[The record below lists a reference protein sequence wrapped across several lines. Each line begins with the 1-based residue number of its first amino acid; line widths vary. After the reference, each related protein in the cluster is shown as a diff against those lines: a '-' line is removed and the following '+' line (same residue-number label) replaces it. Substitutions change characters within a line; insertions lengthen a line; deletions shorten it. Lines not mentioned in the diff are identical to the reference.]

1 MKGRKEIKEEI
12 ADRET
17 NSIELRKKKK
27 RRKMRKNKELIG
39 KLVFVIVFLL
49 IAFLLV
55 SLNSFSAERDLKK
68 EQKLGKKLSENI
80 EKKYEVVEDLNQNS
94 LITEIGNKLARNSE
108 LKGMNYYFKIL
119 NIDGPN
125 AFSIPGGYIY
135 VTYDLFDYIQSDD
148 ELAGILAHEIA
159 HVIHNHALKQTRD
172 NTKFTLLTILAVLLT
187 GEPDVGVLGKLTT
200 ITLLNQYSRE
210 YEEEADLTAV
220 DLLIKTGYN
229 PVGFLTFLERLYT
242 REMFKPEV
250 NLGIFQTHPETENR
264 VNYVKDKLKERGID
278 IDRRVTTDYLKVD
291 TKYIFEESLCTGT
304 IFIDNIP
311 ILNLSFPK
319 SHEIYLKMV
328 ETAQNLDKF
337 LSIDLAPYEINVL
350 VEGTATTLS
359 IRNNKII
366 SLDDSETI
374 YLKKTAEEVLHET
387 KNKIRQVLWE
397 FRLNMPFDIKG
408 NLED

>member
-1 MKGRKEIKEEI
+1 
-12 ADRET
+12 
-17 NSIELRKKKK
+17 
-27 RRKMRKNKELIG
+27 MRKNRKSIN

-49 IAFLLV
+49 IVFLLV
-55 SLNSFSAERDLKK
+55 SFNSFGAERDLDK
-68 EQKLGKKLSENI
+68 EQKLGKKLSEDI
-80 EKKYEVVEDLNQNS
+80 EKKHEVVEDLNQNS
-94 LITEIGNKLARNSE
+94 LITEIGNKLARASD
-108 LKGMNYYFKIL
+108 LHGMSYHFKIL
-119 NIDGPN
+119 KMDGPN

-187 GEPDVGVLGKLTT
+187 REPDVGVLGKLTT

-210 YEEEADLTAV
+210 YEEEADLTAI
-220 DLLIKTGYN
+220 DLLIEIGYN

-242 REMFKPEV
+242 REMFKPEI

-264 VNYVKDKLKERGID
+264 INYVKDKLKERGID
-278 IDRRVTTDYLKVD
+278 IDRRATTDYLKVSS
-291 TKYIFEESLCTGT
+291 KYILKDSFYTGV
-304 IFIDNIP
+304 ICIDDIP
-311 ILNLSFPK
+311 VLNLTFPK
-319 SHEIYLKMV
+319 REKIYLKMID
-328 ETAQNLDKF
+328 ASQNLDKF

-350 VEGTATTLS
+350 VEGIATTLS

-397 FRLNMPFDIKG
+397 FRLNFPFDVKED
-408 NLED
+408 LED

>member
-1 MKGRKEIKEEI
+1 
-12 ADRET
+12 
-17 NSIELRKKKK
+17 
-27 RRKMRKNKELIG
+27 MRKNIKLMNKLIS
-39 KLVFVIVFLL
+39 VIVFLL

-55 SLNSFSAERDLKK
+55 NFNSFSAERDLNK

-80 EKKYEVVEDLNQNS
+80 EKKHEVVEDSQKNL
-94 LITEIGNKLARNSE
+94 LIRQIGNKLAKVSE
-108 LKGMNYYFKIL
+108 LKGMNYHFKIL
-119 NIDGPN
+119 NIEGPN

-187 GEPDVGVLGKLTT
+187 REPDVGVLGKLTA

-210 YEEEADLTAV
+210 YEEEADLTAIN
-220 DLLIKTGYN
+220 LLVRAGYN

-250 NLGIFQTHPETENR
+250 NLGIFQTHPETESR
-264 VNYVKDKLKERGID
+264 INYVKDKLKERGID
-278 IDRRVTTDYLKVD
+278 IDRRATTDYLKVD
-291 TKYIFEESLCTGT
+291 IKYTFEESFCNVA
-304 IFIDNIP
+304 FYIDNTT
-311 ILNLSFPK
+311 ILNLTFPIG
-319 SHEIYLKMV
+319 HELYLKTI
-328 ETAQNLDKF
+328 EAAKNLDKS
-337 LSIDLAPYEINVL
+337 LSIDLAPYEINVS
-350 VEGTATTLS
+350 VEGTTSTLL

-374 YLKKTAEEVLHET
+374 YLKKTAEEVLQET

-397 FRLNMPFDIKG
+397 FKLKFPFDVKED
-408 NLED
+408 LEG

>member
-1 MKGRKEIKEEI
+1 
-12 ADRET
+12 
-17 NSIELRKKKK
+17 
-27 RRKMRKNKELIG
+27 MRKNVKLMN
-39 KLVFVIVFLL
+39 KLVSVIVFLL

-55 SLNSFSAERDLKK
+55 SFNSFSAERDLNK

-80 EKKYEVVEDLNQNS
+80 EKKHEVVEDSQKNL
-94 LITEIGNKLARNSE
+94 LIRQIGNKLAKVSE
-108 LKGMNYYFKIL
+108 LKGMNYHFKIL
-119 NIDGPN
+119 NIEGPN

-187 GEPDVGVLGKLTT
+187 REPDVGVLGKLTT

-210 YEEEADLTAV
+210 YEEEADLTAT

-242 REMFKPEV
+242 REMFKPKV

-264 VNYVKDKLKERGID
+264 INYVKDLLIEKGID
-278 IDRRVTTDYLKVD
+278 IDRRATTDYLKVNI
-291 TKYIFEESLCTGT
+291 KYIFGESFCTGT
-304 IFIDNIP
+304 ISIDNIP
-311 ILNLSFPK
+311 IINLSFPK
-319 SHEIYLKMV
+319 SHEIYLKMI
-328 ETAQNLDKF
+328 EATQNLDKF
-337 LSIDLAPYEINVL
+337 ISIDLAPYEINVL
-350 VEGTATTLS
+350 VEGTTSTLL

>member
-1 MKGRKEIKEEI
+1 
-12 ADRET
+12 
-17 NSIELRKKKK
+17 
-27 RRKMRKNKELIG
+27 MRKNRKLIN
-39 KLVFVIVFLL
+39 KLVSVIVFLL
-49 IAFLLV
+49 MAFLLV
-55 SLNSFSAERDLKK
+55 NFNSFSAERDLNK
-68 EQKLGKKLSENI
+68 EQKLGKKLSEDI
-80 EKKYEVVEDLNQNS
+80 EKKHEVIEDSQKNS
-94 LITEIGNKLARNSE
+94 LIRQIGNKLAKVSE
-108 LKGMNYYFKIL
+108 LKGMNYHFKIL
-119 NIDGPN
+119 NIEGPN

-187 GEPDVGVLGKLTT
+187 REPDVGILGKLTT

-210 YEEEADLTAV
+210 YEEEADLTAI

-264 VNYVKDKLKERGID
+264 INYVKDKLKERGIE
-278 IDRRVTTDYLKVD
+278 IDRRATTDYLKVSS
-291 TKYIFEESLCTGT
+291 KYILKDSFYRGVIC
-304 IFIDNIP
+304 IDDIP
-311 ILNLSFPK
+311 VLDLTYSK
-319 SHEIYLKMV
+319 REEIYLKMI
-328 ETAQNLDKF
+328 EAAQNLDKF

-350 VEGTATTLS
+350 SEGSTSTLLV
-359 IRNNKII
+359 RNNRII
-366 SLDDSETI
+366 FLDDSETAFI
-374 YLKKTAEEVLHET
+374 NKSSREVLEET
-387 KNKIRQVLWE
+387 QDKIRQVLWE

-408 NLED
+408 NLEE

>member
-1 MKGRKEIKEEI
+1 
-12 ADRET
+12 
-17 NSIELRKKKK
+17 
-27 RRKMRKNKELIG
+27 MRKNRKLIN
-39 KLVFVIVFLL
+39 KLVSVIVFLL
-49 IAFLLV
+49 MAFLLV
-55 SLNSFSAERDLKK
+55 SFNSFSAERDLNK
-68 EQKLGKKLSENI
+68 EQKLGKKLSEDI

-94 LITEIGNKLARNSE
+94 LITEIGNKLAKVSE
-108 LKGMNYYFKIL
+108 LKGMNYHFKIL
-119 NIDGPN
+119 NIEGPN

-172 NTKFTLLTILAVLLT
+172 NTKFTLLTILGVLLT
-187 GEPDVGVLGKLTT
+187 GEPNVAVLGKLTT

-210 YEEEADLTAV
+210 YEEEADLTAIN
-220 DLLIKTGYN
+220 LLIKTGYN
-229 PVGFLTFLERLYT
+229 PVGFLTFLERLYA

-264 VNYVKDKLKERGID
+264 INYVKDKLKERGID
-278 IDRRVTTDYLKVD
+278 IDRRATTDYLKVSS
-291 TKYIFEESLCTGT
+291 KYILKDSFYTGV
-304 IFIDNIP
+304 ICIDDIP
-311 ILNLSFPK
+311 VLNLTFPK
-319 SHEIYLKMV
+319 REEIYLKMI
-328 ETAQNLDKF
+328 EATQNLDKF

-350 VEGTATTLS
+350 VEGIATTLS

>member
-1 MKGRKEIKEEI
+1 M
-12 ADRET
+12 
-17 NSIELRKKKK
+17 
-27 RRKMRKNKELIG
+27 RRNKELIS

-49 IAFLLV
+49 ILLLV
-55 SLNSFSAERDLKK
+55 DFNSFSAERDLNK
-68 EQKLGKKLSENI
+68 EQKLGKKLSEDI
-80 EKKYEVVEDLNQNS
+80 EKKYEVVENLNQNS
-94 LITEIGNKLARNSE
+94 LLNEIGNKLAEASE
-108 LKGMNYYFKIL
+108 MREMKFHFRILKKG
-119 NIDGPN
+119 GPN
-125 AFSIPGGYIY
+125 AFSIPGGYVY

-172 NTKFTLLTILAVLLT
+172 NTRFTLLTILGVLLT

-210 YEEEADLTAV
+210 YEEEADLTAI

-242 REMFKPEV
+242 REMFKPEIY
-250 NLGIFQTHPETENR
+250 LGIFQTHPETKDR
-264 VNYVKDKLKERGID
+264 INYIRNKLIERGID

-291 TKYIFEESLCTGT
+291 IKYIYEESFCNTA
-304 IFIDNIP
+304 IYIDNIT
-311 ILNLSFPK
+311 ILNLTFPIG
-319 SHEIYLKMV
+319 HELYLKTI
-328 ETAQNLDKF
+328 EAAQNLDKF
-337 LSIDLAPYEINVL
+337 LSIDLAPYEINIL
-350 VEGTATTLS
+350 VEGTTSTLL

-374 YLKKTAEEVLHET
+374 YLRKTAEEVLHET
-387 KNKIRQVLWE
+387 KNRIKQVLWE

-408 NLED
+408 DLED

>member
-1 MKGRKEIKEEI
+1 
-12 ADRET
+12 
-17 NSIELRKKKK
+17 
-27 RRKMRKNKELIG
+27 MRKNR
-39 KLVFVIVFLL
+39 KLTNKIAFMIVLLL
-49 IAFLLV
+49 ITFLLV
-55 SLNSFSAERDLKK
+55 SFCSFSAERDLDK
-68 EQKLGKKLSENI
+68 EQKLGKKLSEDI

-94 LITEIGNKLARNSE
+94 LITEIGNELAEASE
-108 LKGMNYYFKIL
+108 MREMQFHFRILKE
-119 NIDGPN
+119 DGPN

-187 GEPDVGVLGKLTT
+187 REPDVGVLGKLTT

-210 YEEEADLTAV
+210 YEEEADLTAM

-242 REMFKPEV
+242 REMFKPEL

-264 VNYVKDKLKERGID
+264 VNYVKNKLKERGID
-278 IDRRVTTDYLKVD
+278 IDRRVTTDYLKVS
-291 TKYIFEESLCTGT
+291 TKYIFKDSLSVG
-304 IFIDNIP
+304 IIYIDDIP
-311 ILNLSFPK
+311 VLNLTFPENK
-319 SHEIYLKMV
+319 EIYSKII
-328 ETAQNLDKF
+328 EAAQNLDKF
-337 LSIDLAPYEINVL
+337 LSIDLSPYEINIL
-350 VEGTATTLS
+350 VEGTTSTLL

-374 YLKKTAEEVLHET
+374 YLEKTAGEVLHET
-387 KNKIRQVLWE
+387 KDKIKQVLWE
-397 FRLNMPFDIKG
+397 FRLNMPFDVKE
-408 NLED
+408 NLEEKIR

>member
-1 MKGRKEIKEEI
+1 
-12 ADRET
+12 
-17 NSIELRKKKK
+17 
-27 RRKMRKNKELIG
+27 
-39 KLVFVIVFLL
+39 
-49 IAFLLV
+49 
-55 SLNSFSAERDLKK
+55 
-68 EQKLGKKLSENI
+68 
-80 EKKYEVVEDLNQNS
+80 
-94 LITEIGNKLARNSE
+94 
-108 LKGMNYYFKIL
+108 
-119 NIDGPN
+119 
-125 AFSIPGGYIY
+125 
-135 VTYDLFDYIQSDD
+135 
-148 ELAGILAHEIA
+148 LAHEIA

-210 YEEEADLTAV
+210 YEEEADLTAI

-264 VNYVKDKLKERGID
+264 INYVRNKLIEKGID
-278 IDRRVTTDYLKVD
+278 INRRVTTDYLKVD
-291 TKYIFEESLCTGT
+291 IKYIFEESFCTGT
-304 IFIDNIP
+304 IYIDDIP

-328 ETAQNLDKF
+328 EATQNLDKF
-337 LSIDLAPYEINVL
+337 LSIDLSPYEINIL
-350 VEGTATTLS
+350 VEGTTSTLL

-387 KNKIRQVLWE
+387 KNKIKQVLWE